1 MSRTSLAPS
10 GADAGAE
17 LRTLARLALPITL
30 AQLGLV
36 SMGLVDTAIIGRAS
50 VQDLAAIGV
59 ARSIM
64 FAATSFGMGVAFALE
79 PLASQA
85 IGAGQP
91 AQARAALRSTLRA
104 CALLSLPSV
113 ALSFAATLLLE
124 PIGVEAAL
132 IPGVRAYLLGHAP
145 GFFPFLAHLAYRT
158 FLQAH
163 GETRPALVA
172 SVAANVVNAALCG
185 LLVRGDDMLAWLRLP
200 PVGLPRLGALGAG
213 LATSA
218 GSLVLAAVV
227 LRAARAGAA
236 APRGGRR
243 PAPPRER
250 VATGAV
256 FRLGVPIGLHL
267 LVGSG
272 AFAVL
277 GMIVGRLG
285 APTVS
290 AHQIA
295 LGLASFTFMGA
306 LGVAGATSVRVGH
319 AIGAGAPPR
328 RSALLGLALGTSVM
342 TCGALLFALA
352 PRRLIGLFTSD
363 AEVLN
368 IGVQLLYVAALF
380 QLFDGVQVVAA
391 GALRGAGDVR
401 FPFLANIAS
410 HWLVGFPLT
419 LLFGFALRLGAQG
432 LWWGLTAGLVTNSV
446 LLVVR
451 LLRLTGGKIVRA
463 GVGAAGAARVA

>member
-1 MSRTSLAPS
+1 MSRTSLAP
-10 GADAGAE
+10 AGDNARAE
-17 LRTLARLALPITL
+17 LRTLARLALPLTL

-50 VQDLAAIGV
+50 VQDLAAIGI

-64 FAATSFGMGVAFALE
+64 FAVTAFGMGFAFALE

-91 AQARAALRSTLRA
+91 AQAWAALLSTMRA
-104 CALLSLPSV
+104 CALLSLPSI
-113 ALSFAATLLLE
+113 ALAFAATLLLE
-124 PIGVEAAL
+124 PLGVEAAL

-145 GFFPFLAHLAYRT
+145 GFLPFLAHLAYRT

-172 SVAANVVNAALCG
+172 SLAANIVNAALCG
-185 LLVRGDDMLAWLRLP
+185 LLVRGDEMLAWLHLP
-200 PVGLPRLGALGAG
+200 QLGLPRLGALGAG

-218 GSLVLAAVV
+218 GSFVLAAVV
-227 LRAARAGAA
+227 LSAARK
-236 APRGGRR
+236 RR
-243 PAPPRER
+243 PAQARER
-250 VATGAV
+250 VAIGAV
-256 FRLGVPIGLHL
+256 FRLGLPIGLHL
-267 LVGSG
+267 LVAGG
-272 AFAVL
+272 AFALL

-285 APTVS
+285 AHTVS

-295 LGLASFTFMGA
+295 LGLTSFTFMGA

-328 RSALLGLALGTSVM
+328 RSALLGLALGASVM

-352 PRRLIGLFTSD
+352 PRWLVGLFTSD
-363 AEVLN
+363 AEVLH
-368 IGVQLLYVAALF
+368 IGVQLLSVAALF
-380 QLFDGVQVVAA
+380 QLFDGVQVVTA

-419 LLFGFALRLGAQG
+419 LLFGFTLGLGAKG

-451 LLRLTGGKIVRA
+451 LLRLTRGNILRVGA
-463 GVGAAGAARVA
+463 GAAGAARVA

>member
-50 VQDLAAIGV
+50 VQDLAAIGI

-64 FAATSFGMGVAFALE
+64 FAVTSFGMGVAFALE

-91 AQARAALRSTLRA
+91 AQAWAALRSTLRA

-227 LRAARAGAA
+227 LRAAR
-236 APRGGRR
+236 RR
-243 PAPPRER
+243 TSAPPRER

-285 APTVS
+285 AATVS

-328 RSALLGLALGTSVM
+328 RPALLGLALGASVM

-352 PRRLIGLFTSD
+352 PRRLVGLFTSD

-368 IGVQLLYVAALF
+368 IGVQLLHVAALF

-419 LLFGFALRLGAQG
+419 LLLGFALSLGAQG
-432 LWWGLTAGLVTNSV
+432 LWWGLTTGLVTNSV

-451 LLRLTGGKIVRA
+451 LLRLTGGKIVRV
-463 GVGAAGAARVA
+463 GVGAAGAAPLA